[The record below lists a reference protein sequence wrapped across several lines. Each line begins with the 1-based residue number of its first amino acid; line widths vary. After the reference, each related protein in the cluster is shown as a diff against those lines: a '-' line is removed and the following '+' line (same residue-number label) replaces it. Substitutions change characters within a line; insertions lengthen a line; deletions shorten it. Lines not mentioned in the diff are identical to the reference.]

1 MIKPLYFYSVAVFLF
16 LNMSRKVFYPLLLL
30 IIPLIGMNFTNDID
44 WDLSD
49 FIVAGLILLIFSL
62 TANFIVLRIS
72 NRNRRVFFIT
82 ILLILFMLVWAEL
95 AVGIFGTPFA
105 GS

>member
-1 MIKPLYFYSVAVFLF
+1 
-16 LNMSRKVFYPLLLL
+16 MSRKVFYPLLLL

>member
-49 FIVAGLILLIFSL
+49 FIVAGLILLVFSL

-95 AVGIFGTPFA
+95 AVGIFETPFA